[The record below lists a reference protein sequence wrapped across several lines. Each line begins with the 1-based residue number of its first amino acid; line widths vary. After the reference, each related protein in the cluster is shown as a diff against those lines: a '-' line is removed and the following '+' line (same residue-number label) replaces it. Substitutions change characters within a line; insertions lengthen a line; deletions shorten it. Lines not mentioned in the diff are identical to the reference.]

1 MLNNTKTSLIILQN
15 LITMKT
21 LKNVQT
27 GNIRRVEDKD
37 ADFLTGGRNPIW
49 KYISKSEWKTNR
61 KTNPLMIQE
70 EVQNTSEE
78 KTTKSGKRK
87 ANK

>member
-1 MLNNTKTSLIILQN
+1 
-15 LITMKT
+15 MKT

-37 ADFLTGGRNPIW
+37 ADFLTDGRNPIW
-49 KYISKSEWKTNR
+49 KFIQKSEWKTNR
-61 KTNPLMIQE
+61 KTNPSMIQE